1 MTTAHDAPGT
11 ATQHPRDQQRRP
23 TVSLPGTPTLDGRH
37 AELTRSFTEHRVG
50 HDALSIVR
58 RLAPAA
64 GAVLDGELV
73 GALER
78 SIGGVD
84 LSAGW
89 TTCWE
94 RYWSVSDACRRTAAD
109 DAATEIVVLAH
120 HEVASLYEA
129 PVDIVVDGVALC
141 TLAFELTVT
150 GDVVGLSAVVR
161 GGRVKRLQGGKV
173 TAEAR
178 LSLGEA
184 VLDRWRFASELELV
198 VDLPEPVDQA
208 PPAPVPGQRAGREG
222 AGQPLEP
229 HPHRRDH

>member
-1 MTTAHDAPGT
+1 MTTAHDAVGT
-11 ATQHPRDQQRRP
+11 PTQHPPDQQRRP
-23 TVSLPGTPTLDGRH
+23 TVSLLGTTTFDGRH

-64 GAVLDGELV
+64 GALLDDELV
-73 GALER
+73 SALER

-109 DAATEIVVLAH
+109 DAATEIVVLARH
-120 HEVASLYEA
+120 QVTSAYEA

-141 TLAFELTVT
+141 TLEFELTVT
-150 GDVVGLSAVVR
+150 GEVVGLSAVVR
-161 GGRVKRLQGGKV
+161 GGRVRGLKGGAV

-184 VLDRWRFASELELV
+184 ILDTWRFASEVEVV
-198 VDLPEPVDQA
+198 VDLPEPVDQT
-208 PPAPVPGQRAGREG
+208 PRAPVPGQRGG
-222 AGQPLEP
+222 
-229 HPHRRDH
+229 RRDAGPLTGQ